1 MLKTKYQNGHFKE
14 VLSELDSLMEK
25 INVHYEIFPEG
36 EASGGFKRPE
46 FQSYNLKQKD
56 KVEYY
61 YYKMMYM
68 KAKTLRKVR

>member
-1 MLKTKYQNGHFKE
+1 
-14 VLSELDSLMEK
+14 MEK

-36 EASGGFKRPE
+36 EASGGSKGPE
-46 FQSYNLKQKD
+46 FQSCNLEQKD